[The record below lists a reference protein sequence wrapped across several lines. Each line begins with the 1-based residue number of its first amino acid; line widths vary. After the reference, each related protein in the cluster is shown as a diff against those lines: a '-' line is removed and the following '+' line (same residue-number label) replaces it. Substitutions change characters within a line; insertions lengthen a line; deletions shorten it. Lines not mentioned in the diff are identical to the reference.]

1 MKPEHSQPAASDN
14 RKLVDDIYER
24 ENQEQTGLLK
34 VYRRLYDM
42 KEPDGKDEGL
52 PFGALRP
59 SEALN
64 AHREEVREVIAGYD
78 VVNPRVFGS
87 VLRGTDTA
95 QSDLNILVEPGLN
108 ASLLDI
114 AEMQARLKCVLNVRV
129 DVVTPNAL
137 PESCRDDVLN
147 DAEPV

>member
-1 MKPEHSQPAASDN
+1 MKPEHDQPAASDN

-52 PFGALRP
+52 PFGVLRP

-87 VLRGTDTA
+87 ALRGTDTV

-147 DAEPV
+147 NAEPV

>member
-1 MKPEHSQPAASDN
+1 MKPEHDQPASADN
-14 RKLVDDIYER
+14 RRLVDNIYER
-24 ENQEQTGLLK
+24 ENQEQAELLR

-42 KEPDGKDEGL
+42 KEPEGRDGG
-52 PFGALRP
+52 PQFGVLRP

-87 VLRGTDTA
+87 VLRGTDTV

>member
-1 MKPEHSQPAASDN
+1 M
-14 RKLVDDIYER
+14 
-24 ENQEQTGLLK
+24 
-34 VYRRLYDM
+34 
-42 KEPDGKDEGL
+42 
-52 PFGALRP
+52 RP

-87 VLRGTDTA
+87 VLRGTDTV
-95 QSDLNILVEPGLN
+95 QSDLNILVEPGLS

>member
-1 MKPEHSQPAASDN
+1 MKPEHDQPAAAGN
-14 RKLVDDIYER
+14 RRLVDNIYKR
-24 ENQEQTGLLK
+24 ENQEQAELLR

-42 KEPDGKDEGL
+42 KEPDGRDEGL
-52 PFGALRP
+52 QFGVLRP

-87 VLRGTDTA
+87 VLRGTDTV
-95 QSDLNILVEPGLN
+95 QSDLNILVEPGLS

>member
-14 RKLVDDIYER
+14 RKRVDAIYER
-24 ENQEQTGLLK
+24 ENQEQAELLR

-42 KEPDGKDEGL
+42 KEPEGRDEG
-52 PFGALRP
+52 PQFGGLRP